1 MKILQIVHF
10 MTSNIL
16 QASNFEVKTNHSFFF
31 DNNIWMFL
39 YCPIANYNEAKQ
51 KTISTLFEKILSRN
65 GVIIINSLIIS
76 EFCNAYLRLDFN
88 LWKEETAN
96 PLANFKNDYF
106 TSKRA
111 KDTRQDIAN
120 TVSNK
125 ILKISEKHPDSFN
138 ALNFNNIFASYELLD
153 YNDSVIYNE
162 CKNKNWILVSDD
174 ADFTNFSDITVIKI

>member
-1 MKILQIVHF
+1 
-10 MTSNIL
+10 MTNNLFQAKDFDVKSN
-16 QASNFEVKTNHSFFF
+16 QSFFF

-39 YCPIANYNEAKQ
+39 YCPIANFNEAKQ

-65 GVIIINSLIIS
+65 CIIIVNSLIIS

-88 LWKEETAN
+88 LWKEETKN

-111 KDTRQDIAN
+111 IDTRQNITN
-120 TVSNK
+120 TVKNK
-125 ILKISEKHPDSFN
+125 ILKISEKYPDSFN
-138 ALNFNNIFASYELLD
+138 ALNFDNIFTSYEFLD
-153 YNDSVIYNE
+153 YNDSIIYNE

-174 ADFTNFSDITVIKI
+174 ADFVKFNDITIIKI